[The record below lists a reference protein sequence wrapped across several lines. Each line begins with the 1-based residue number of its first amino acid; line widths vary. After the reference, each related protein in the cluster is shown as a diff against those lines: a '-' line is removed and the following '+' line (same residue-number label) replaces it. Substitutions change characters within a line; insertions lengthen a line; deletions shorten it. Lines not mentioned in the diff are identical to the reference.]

1 MEDLIQIDVEQK
13 INKVRKVDKRTS
25 KCVSSN
31 AALFFF
37 FLISIIDSSGEIFG
51 VKNKTHI

>member
-37 FLISIIDSSGEIFG
+37 F
-51 VKNKTHI
+51 NQHN